1 MIQFGKSVSDDPQSD
16 KVANQRITI
25 SQVVTDSELVEKAQ
39 YLESILKTGNLSE
52 YCNYK
57 IEIAESENESIIW
70 RFILVEEQH
79 INCFF

>member
-1 MIQFGKSVSDDPQSD
+1 MVQFGKIVSEDPQID

-39 YLESILKTGNLSE
+39 YLESILKTGNLNE

-57 IEIAESENESIIW
+57 IEIADTDNESLIW
-70 RFILVEEQH
+70 KFIMVRKKFL
-79 INCFF
+79 CF

>member
-39 YLESILKTGNLSE
+39 YLESILKTGNLNE

-79 INCFF
+79 ISCLF